1 MVIEGFDEIC
11 STVFIARKLF
21 AMGKYELVEK
31 CFFDTVDFDTYYEDM
46 YLLMEN
52 LFGWYDSWYYG
63 RQNMEMY
70 VMSDSVIADFYVLAG
85 KFGRNYNIQEENNP
99 YLKEAQKQVQKR
111 LNFSYC
117 LDWKLMGHTEP
128 KRPFHSR
135 LAVFVYLDDWV
146 DIGCLVYGLIEIYE
160 WFSDACIR
168 LQNLLYGKQTG
179 SVQLFREEAAAA

>member
-31 CFFDTVDFDTYYEDM
+31 CFFDTVDFDAYYEDM

-117 LDWKLMGHTEP
+117 LD
-128 KRPFHSR
+128 
-135 LAVFVYLDDWV
+135 
-146 DIGCLVYGLIEIYE
+146 
-160 WFSDACIR
+160 
-168 LQNLLYGKQTG
+168 
-179 SVQLFREEAAAA
+179 